1 MNSNEMFTG
10 VGRHVA
16 AAMPRTHRAVA
27 PTSVAAAHIAYVAI
41 APAAAIPTQRKRR
54 TAVAATGASVKRGTT

>member
-10 VGRHVA
+10 VGV

-27 PTSVAAAHIAYVAI
+27 ALSVAAAHIAYVAP

-54 TAVAATGASVKRGTT
+54 AATAATSASVKRGTT